1 MGAMMGHAESLE
13 KNPSA
18 TAVNPAKYGGHRVRP
33 LLPQTMQ
40 EAHEW
45 YAQLLRAAEAD
56 GGAEGIRKVRRGLGR
71 IDLYF
76 LMTDILHRRDMRKE
90 WIFQRCRDVQASP
103 NNHLDLWA
111 REHYK
116 STIITF
122 GMTIQDVLK
131 NPELTVCIFS
141 HTRGIA
147 KGFLSQIMRELRDND
162 DLKMLYPDVLWADPE
177 REAPKW
183 SESDGIIVRRKGNP
197 KEATIEAWGVVDG
210 QPTSKHFG
218 LRVYDDMVT
227 LESVGTPDQIRKTTQ
242 SWEMSDNLGTRGG
255 NARYIGTRYKL
266 ADTYAEMI
274 EREVVTVRLYPATDN
289 GRLDGNPVLLDRA
302 TWEAKKKLQRSTVA
316 AQMLQ
321 NPLSGE
327 DQTFEVGWLLSYEV
341 RPRTLNAV
349 ILVDPSKGRSSR
361 SDRTAIAVVGLASG
375 GSKYLLDGYCHRMSL
390 SERWRT
396 IRDLHKKWSL
406 SPGCTV
412 VGVGYERFGMQ
423 TDDEYIRERMM
434 IERYSFPLQEL
445 NWTRDGARSKGDR
458 IQRLE
463 PDMRLGRFYL
473 PLPCWRGGIGS
484 AQWRLTIDEEDGVC
498 TGLQYVPLRDLTAG
512 QRDAMRRGDRQL
524 LARAIKRQD
533 ENGELYDLTVRF
545 IEEMSDHPY
554 SQHDDLI
561 DAVSRVYDMEV
572 SPPISGRYETPQAY
586 FDS

>member
-1 MGAMMGHAESLE
+1 MVTMMGHPEALE
-13 KNPSA
+13 KKPSA
-18 TAVNPAKYGGHRVRP
+18 AAVNPAKDGGQSIRP
-33 LLPQTMQ
+33 MLPQTMQ

-56 GGAEGIRKVRRGLGR
+56 GGADGIRKVRRGLGK

-76 LMTDILHRRDMRKE
+76 LMTDILHRDDMRRE
-90 WIFQRCRDVQASP
+90 WVFQRCCEVQASP
-103 NNHLDLWA
+103 NGHLDLWA

-122 GMTIQDVLK
+122 GLTIQDVL
-131 NPELTVCIFS
+131 NNAELTVCIFS

-147 KGFLSQIMRELRDND
+147 KGFLSQIMRELRDNN
-162 DLKMLYPDVLWADPE
+162 DLKTLYPDVLWADPE

-227 LESVGTPDQIRKTTQ
+227 LESVGTPDQIRKTTT

-255 NARYIGTRYKL
+255 VARYIGTRYKL

-274 EREVVTVRLYPATDN
+274 ERDVVHVRLYPATDN
-289 GRLDGNPVLLDRA
+289 GRLNGNPVLLDRQ
-302 TWEAKKKLQRSTVA
+302 TWEDKKKLQRSTVA

-341 RPRTLNAV
+341 RPRTLNIV
-349 ILVDPSKGRSSR
+349 ILVDPSKGRSTR
-361 SDRTAIAVVGLASG
+361 SDRSAIAVIGIATG
-375 GSKYLLDGYCHRMSL
+375 GTKYLLDGYCHRMGL
-390 SERWRT
+390 SERWRVV
-396 IRDLHKKWSL
+396 RDLHKKWSAA
-406 SPGCTV
+406 PGCTV
-412 VGVGYERFGMQ
+412 VSVGYERYGMQ
-423 TDDEYIRERMM
+423 TDDEYFLERMM

-445 NWTRDGARSKGDR
+445 NWTGDGTRSKNDR
-458 IQRLE
+458 IERLE
-463 PDMRLGRFYL
+463 PDIRLGRFYI
-473 PLPCWRGGIGS
+473 PLPVWRMGIGS
-484 AQWRLTIDEEDGVC
+484 AQWRLKFDEVDDVC
-498 TGLQYVPLRDLTAG
+498 TGLEYIALRDLTAG
-512 QRDAMRRGDRQL
+512 QREAMRRGDRQL

-533 ENGELYDLTVRF
+533 ENGELYDVTVRF

-554 SQHDDLI
+554 AQRDDLI

-572 SPPISGRYETPQAY
+572 SPPISGRYEPPQAY